1 MWNFNFLVRIARGI
15 YGQGGLSCRER
26 SVSKGR
32 SICKGLIA
40 VSIAAEF
47 ACVSMRAE
55 NWEQYVSRQMSV
67 YADIIASLT
76 NIYASSARAD

>member
-40 VSIAAEF
+40 VSIAAGF
-47 ACVSMRAE
+47 TCVTMRAE
-55 NWEQYVSRQMSV
+55 NWEQYVSHQMSV
-67 YADIIASLT
+67 YTDIIAGLT
-76 NIYASSARAD
+76 NVYVSPARAD